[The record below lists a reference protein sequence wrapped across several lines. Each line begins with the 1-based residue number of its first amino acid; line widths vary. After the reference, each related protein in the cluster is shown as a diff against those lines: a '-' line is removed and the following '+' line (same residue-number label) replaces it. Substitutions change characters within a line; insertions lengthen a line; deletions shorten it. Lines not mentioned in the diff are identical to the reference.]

1 MKENYDKNKNS
12 SQKVDSGSLDP
23 AQFLISALPIIKAYE
38 AKKIVIKYG
47 GHVIGNPQLE
57 ALFARDIALLKQIGV
72 EPMVVHGGGPQI
84 DTMLKKLNIESNFE
98 AGLRVTDK
106 ETLKVV
112 EMVLCGGINKT
123 LTSLLCKYGA
133 NAIGLS
139 GRDGNMALAHKVYK
153 TTIEAETSR
162 ERVLDLGL
170 VGEIEEFN
178 TKLLDILLEND
189 VTPVLAPIAS
199 DKKGSVYNINSD
211 SFASALAGTYQ
222 AKRLLFLTD
231 APGVL
236 DADGKPIRKLTIHK
250 ARQLIQDR
258 VITGGMLPKVE
269 NCIRAVEAG
278 VQGVVI
284 LDGKIPHAIFY
295 ELFTNEGIGTLIVAD
310 E

>member
-1 MKENYDKNKNS
+1 MKETNNKNIVP
-12 SQKVDSGSLDP
+12 KLDSGYLDP
-23 AQFLISALPIIKAYE
+23 AQFLIAALPIIKAYE
-38 AKKIVIKYG
+38 EKKIVIKYG
-47 GHVIGNPQLE
+47 GHIIGNANLE

-72 EPMVVHGGGPQI
+72 EPLVVHGGGPQI
-84 DTMLKKLNIESNFE
+84 DSMLKQLNIESNFE

-106 ETLKVV
+106 ETLRIV
-112 EMVLCGGINKT
+112 EMVLCGSINKN
-123 LTSLLCKYGA
+123 LTSLLCKHGA
-133 NAIGLS
+133 DALGLS
-139 GRDGNMALAHKVYK
+139 GRDGSMALAHKVYK
-153 TTIEAETSR
+153 TTIEPETSR

-178 TKLLDILLEND
+178 TELLDVLLAND

-199 DKKGSVYNINSD
+199 DKKGCVYNINSD
-211 SFASALAGTYQ
+211 SFASALAGTYE
-222 AKRLLFLTD
+222 AKRLIFLTD

-236 DADGKPIRKLTIHK
+236 DADGNLIRKLTIRK

-258 VITGGMLPKVE
+258 VVTGGMLPKVE
-269 NCIRAVEAG
+269 NCIKAVEAG